1 VLGGQDEVALVFA
14 VFVVGDDDHFALAD
28 VGNDGL
34 DGIKMGFHQR
44 AQANGNGGKSH
55 IIHGSAGGD
64 FVCGDGKFD

>member
-1 VLGGQDEVALVFA
+1 
-14 VFVVGDDDHFALAD
+14 
-28 VGNDGL
+28 
-34 DGIKMGFHQR
+34 MGFHQR